1 MDEPH
6 LRFGVISDIHA
17 QLADDGLSLV
27 PDANTGTIERAL
39 AFFRDNG
46 ADALFENEPEIR
58 IASLALANAQGTG
71 NGEQGTAVAMTV
83 TVEVKD
89 GEDVVKVAEEKVAA
103 MFEATSDLRDWT
115 GAAKLTPTVSGATRN
130 ADNTM
135 TFTVTPGD
143 GTAKSAFLRVKV
155 K

>member
-1 MDEPH
+1 
-6 LRFGVISDIHA
+6 
-17 QLADDGLSLV
+17 
-27 PDANTGTIERAL
+27 
-39 AFFRDNG
+39 
-46 ADALFENEPEIR
+46 
-58 IASLALANAQGTG
+58 
-71 NGEQGTAVAMTV
+71 
-83 TVEVKD
+83 
-89 GEDVVKVAEEKVAA
+89 

-135 TFTVTPGD
+135 TFTVTPGN